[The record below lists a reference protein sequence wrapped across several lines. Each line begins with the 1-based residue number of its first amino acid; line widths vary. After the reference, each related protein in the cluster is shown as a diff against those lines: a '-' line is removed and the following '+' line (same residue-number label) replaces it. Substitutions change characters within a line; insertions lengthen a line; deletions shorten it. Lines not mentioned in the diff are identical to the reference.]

1 MALYLAARRAR
12 GRAAAE
18 GAVRCGAAGGHRGR
32 RGRVGGVWPRLGEAS
47 AEQRASGGDEAGSWL
62 NLPRHTDR
70 SWGTTVPGLSFPI
83 CTQGER
89 FWVCRVG
96 R

>member
-18 GAVRCGAAGGHRGR
+18 GAVRCGAAGGR

-47 AEQRASGGDEAGSWL
+47 AEQRASGGDEASSWL